1 MRRLATIAA
10 IFWASVASA
19 QFTNDLLIVDDVD
32 NPQDTTLQQSPEQ
45 VTSVTRTLASSA
57 PAGFLRALDKVSGAT
72 RDFTIPTS
80 TEAEVFGLTVL
91 LSDCRYPS
99 DDPDGDAVAFV
110 TVRETDAAKIWF
122 EGWMFASAPALS
134 ALDHGR
140 YDVWVVG
147 CDVPQTAES
156 Q

>member
-1 MRRLATIAA
+1 MRRLVTIAA
-10 IFWASVASA
+10 MFWASVASG
-19 QFTNDLLIVDDVD
+19 QFTNELLIVDDLD
-32 NPQDTTLQQSPEQ
+32 NPQATTRQQSPEQ
-45 VTSVTRTLASSA
+45 VTSVTRTPASSA
-57 PAGFLRALDKVSGAT
+57 PAGILRALDKVSGAT
-72 RDFTIPTS
+72 RDFVVPAS
-80 TEAEVFGLTVL
+80 TEAEIFGLTVL

-110 TVRETDAAKIWF
+110 TVRETDATKVWF

-147 CDVPQTAES
+147 CDVPQPAEN
-156 Q
+156 